1 MQKTELCGKWNLS
14 SEKITTTAQIPGDF
28 HSALIK
34 NKIIPDPYYGFNEK
48 DVLWVGKTDWTIS
61 REFEFTKL
69 QNAHSI
75 LEITQADT
83 FFTVFIND
91 KKVGNGQNQF
101 ARYRFDVTNFVK
113 NGTNSI
119 KILFESAEKKSAEI
133 EKKLP
138 YPIPYMKYDVY
149 SPNRNLARKCQ
160 CHGGWDWGP
169 CLMVSGIYGDIC
181 INQIADGLFN
191 YAKINYDV
199 DKNNNWKAKITF
211 SYESF
216 AEQEKNFITSIF
228 GDDIEPQTQEKK
240 FNLKKGENILSLTLN
255 VKNPSVWKTS
265 GELKEKNLK
274 ENKIYNL
281 KIQTEDSSTKE
292 TSITKKICFNTLK
305 AVSKKDKDEGK
316 DGRSL
321 YFENNGKKIFAK
333 GSNWIPADSLPSR
346 MTYERYEDLLKSA
359 VESNQNCL
367 RVWGGGIYENEDF
380 YDLCDKLGI
389 IIWQDC
395 MFACSLYPTTKEF
408 LSEVEN
414 ELNYQVPR
422 LQSHACIGLWCGNN
436 ENYGALGWFSESIKN
451 RDRYIIDY
459 DRLYNGTVGK
469 KIKELDSNRLFW
481 TSSPCSG
488 PDEYE
493 DNWHTDNKGDMHYWS
508 VWHERKDKEA
518 YMSIRPRFVSE
529 FGYES
534 FPSMECIKSF
544 SPKEQWNFT
553 SPLMEYHQ
561 RSPSGNS
568 IILENFSRYFRFP
581 SNFENMIYLSQVQQ
595 AVAIRCAVD
604 WWRSLEPHCMGAL
617 FWQLNDVWPCP
628 SWSSLEYNGKWKLL
642 NYQAKRFFENIYMPL
657 FVKDEN
663 LNAVFINDTEED
675 LKVSLKLQFLDFEGN
690 EYAKTVEK
698 TSQVSK
704 NSIIN
709 LYKQTFDKKDANKY
723 FVYATYSYQTKDGKI
738 ETKHTE
744 TFLTSY
750 KHCDILE
757 PNVLYKVLEKENG
770 FEIKLSSSKPAFF
783 VSLDADGIAGI
794 FSDNMITLNGKDEVS
809 ITFSPKKNVKLEEFK
824 KSLKVKNLRESY

>member
-1 MQKTELCGKWNLS
+1 MQKTELCGKWNLT

-34 NKIIPDPYYGFNEK
+34 NKIIPEPYYGFNEK

-61 REFEFTKL
+61 RDFEFAKL
-69 QNAHSI
+69 QNARSI

-133 EKKLP
+133 EKKLA

-181 INQIADGLFN
+181 INQIADGLFD
-191 YAKINYDV
+191 YVKINYDV

-216 AEQEKNFITSIF
+216 AEQEKKFITSIF
-228 GDDIEPQTQEKK
+228 GDDIETQTQEKK

-255 VKNPSVWKTS
+255 IKNPSVWKTS
-265 GELKEKNLK
+265 GELKEKSLK
-274 ENKIYNL
+274 ENTIYNL
-281 KIQTEDSSTKE
+281 KIQTEDSSSKE
-292 TSITKKICFNTLK
+292 TSISKKICFNTLK
-305 AVSKKDKDEGK
+305 AISKKDKDEGK

-380 YDLCDKLGI
+380 YDLCDKFGI

-604 WWRSLEPHCMGAL
+604 WWRSLEPHCMGTL

-663 LNAVFINDTEED
+663 LNAIFINDTQED
-675 LKVSLKLQFLDFEGN
+675 LKVSLKLQFLDFEGK

-698 TSQVSK
+698 TIQVSK
-704 NSIIN
+704 NSITN
-709 LYKQTFDKKDANKY
+709 LYKQAFDNKDTNKY
-723 FVYATYSYQTKDGKI
+723 FVYATYSYQTKGGKI

-757 PNVLYKVLEKENG
+757 PKVSYKVLEKENG
-770 FEIKLSSSKPAFF
+770 FEIKLSSEKPAFF
-783 VSLDADGIAGI
+783 VSLDTDGITGI
-794 FSDNMITLNGKDEVS
+794 FSDNMITLNGKNEVS
-809 ITFSPKKNVKLEEFK
+809 ITFSPKKDVNIEEFK